1 MSRKVT
7 KIPQT
12 KKYIPI
18 EDQRLQ
24 VAAYC
29 RVSTKHEEQRRSLA
43 AQISYYTNYIQKH
56 PNWVLVAVY
65 SDTASGTRT
74 NQRPSY
80 QKLIRDCTKRKV
92 DLILVKSLSRFGRE
106 ALETIRQIRRLKKMN
121 IGVYIENGGLN
132 TLNVSDSMIDQLAA
146 LAQAESHFRSE
157 NIKFGISHR
166 MRSGKT
172 VLNHTQF
179 LGYTKGLDGILQIV
193 PEEAEIVRKI
203 FDLYIQG
210 NGVRK
215 IKRYLEEHG
224 IKTVTGK
231 SEWSTSTIDR
241 MLSNE
246 KYVGEVRMQKTFTAD
261 FLTGR
266 REKNTGQLD
275 SYLVEDAHEPIIDQE
290 TFELVQR
297 MKGNIKQRKKTRQ
310 IEKQVS
316 ERTLK

>member
-1 MSRKVT
+1 MRRKAT
-7 KIPQT
+7 KIPEAARQ
-12 KKYIPI
+12 IPA
-18 EDQRLQ
+18 EKRPLR

-29 RVSTKHEEQRRSLA
+29 RVSTRHEEQQHSLA
-43 AQISYYTNYIQKH
+43 TQISYYTSYIHNH
-56 PNWVLVAVY
+56 PNWALAEVY

-80 QKLIRDCTKRKV
+80 QKLLRDCAKGNV
-92 DLILVKSLSRFGRE
+92 DLILVKSLSRFGRD

-132 TLNVSDSMIDQLAA
+132 TLNISDSMIDQLAA
-146 LAQAESHFRSE
+146 LDQAESHFRSK
-157 NIKFGISHR
+157 NIKFGIRHR

-172 VLNHTQF
+172 VLNRTQF
-179 LGYTKGLDGILQIV
+179 LGYTKGPDGVLQIV

-215 IKRYLEEHG
+215 IKRYLEEHR
-224 IKTVTGK
+224 IKTITGK
-231 SEWSTSTIDR
+231 SEWSASTIDR
-241 MLSNE
+241 MPSNE

-266 REKNTGQLD
+266 RKKNVGQLD
-275 SYLVEDAHEPIIDQE
+275 
-290 TFELVQR
+290 
-297 MKGNIKQRKKTRQ
+297 
-310 IEKQVS
+310 
-316 ERTLK
+316 

>member
-1 MSRKVT
+1 MPRKVT
-7 KIPQT
+7 LILEAVQQLSAEK
-12 KKYIPI
+12 
-18 EDQRLQ
+18 RRFR

-29 RVSTKHEEQRRSLA
+29 RVSTHHEEQQRSLA
-43 AQISYYTNYIQKH
+43 TQISYYTNYIRNH
-56 PNWVLVAVY
+56 PNWVLVGVY
-65 SDTASGTRT
+65 SDTASGTCT
-74 NQRPSY
+74 DQRPSY
-80 QKLIRDCTKRKV
+80 QELMRDCTKRKV
-92 DLILVKSLSRFGRE
+92 DLILVKSLSRFGRD
-106 ALETIRQIRRLKKMN
+106 ALETIRQIRRLKEMN

-132 TLNVSDSMIDQLAA
+132 ALNVSDSMIDQLAA

-157 NIKFGISHR
+157 NIKFGIRHR

-179 LGYTKGLDGILQIV
+179 LGYTKGPDGVLQIV

-203 FDLYIQG
+203 FELYIQG

-224 IKTVTGK
+224 IKTVTGQ
-231 SEWSTSTIDR
+231 SEWNTSTIDR

-246 KYVGEVRMQKTFTAD
+246 KYIGEVRMQKTFTVD

-275 SYLVEDAHEPIIDQE
+275 AYLVENAHEPIIGRE
-290 TFELVQR
+290 IFELVQR
-297 MKGNIKQRKKTRQ
+297 MKGQ
-310 IEKQVS
+310 S
-316 ERTLK
+316 

>member
-1 MSRKVT
+1 MPRKVT
-7 KIPQT
+7 LILEAVQQLSAEK
-12 KKYIPI
+12 
-18 EDQRLQ
+18 RRFR

-29 RVSTKHEEQRRSLA
+29 RVSTHHEEQQRSLA
-43 AQISYYTNYIQKH
+43 TQISYYTNYIRNH
-56 PNWVLVAVY
+56 PNWVLVGVY
-65 SDTASGTRT
+65 SDTASGTCT
-74 NQRPSY
+74 DQRPSY
-80 QKLIRDCTKRKV
+80 QELMRDCTKRKV
-92 DLILVKSLSRFGRE
+92 DLILVKSLSRFGRD
-106 ALETIRQIRRLKKMN
+106 ALETIRQIRRLKEMN

-132 TLNVSDSMIDQLAA
+132 ALNVSDSMIDQLAA

-157 NIKFGISHR
+157 NIKFGIRHR

-179 LGYTKGLDGILQIV
+179 LGYTKGPDGVLQIV
-193 PEEAEIVRKI
+193 SEEAEIVRKI
-203 FDLYIQG
+203 FELYIQG

-231 SEWSTSTIDR
+231 SEWNTSTIDR

-246 KYVGEVRMQKTFTAD
+246 KYIGEVRMQKTFTVD

-275 SYLVEDAHEPIIDQE
+275 AYLVENAHEPIIGRE
-290 TFELVQR
+290 IFELVQR
-297 MKGNIKQRKKTRQ
+297 MKGQ
-310 IEKQVS
+310 S
-316 ERTLK
+316 

>member
-1 MSRKVT
+1 MS
-7 KIPQT
+7 
-12 KKYIPI
+12 
-18 EDQRLQ
+18 
-24 VAAYC
+24 
-29 RVSTKHEEQRRSLA
+29 
-43 AQISYYTNYIQKH
+43 
-56 PNWVLVAVY
+56 
-65 SDTASGTRT
+65 
-74 NQRPSY
+74 
-80 QKLIRDCTKRKV
+80 
-92 DLILVKSLSRFGRE
+92 
-106 ALETIRQIRRLKKMN
+106 
-121 IGVYIENGGLN
+121 IGVYIENGGLD

-157 NIKFGISHR
+157 NIKFGIRYR

-179 LGYTKGLDGILQIV
+179 LGYTKGPDGVLQIV

-266 REKNTGQLD
+266 REKNIGQLD
-275 SYLVEDAHEPIIDQE
+275 LFLGEEAHEPIIDQE

-297 MKGNIKQRKKTRQ
+297 MKGNIKQRKETRQ
-310 IEKQVS
+310 IAKQGS
-316 ERTLK
+316 EMTLE

>member
-7 KIPQT
+7 KLPQASQ
-12 KKYIPI
+12 YIPI
-18 EDQRLQ
+18 EDQQLR

-29 RVSTKHEEQRRSLA
+29 RVSTRHEEQCHSLE
-43 AQISYYTNYIQKH
+43 AQIVYYTDYIERN
-56 PNWVLVAVY
+56 PNWEFVAVY
-65 SDTASGTRT
+65 SDSASGVRT
-74 NQRPSY
+74 VNRPGY
-80 QKLIRDCTKRKV
+80 QQLMKDCAKGKV
-92 DLILVKSLSRFGRE
+92 DLILVKSLSRFGRD
-106 ALETIRQIRRLKKMN
+106 ALEAIRQVRKLKRMN
-121 IGVYIENGGLN
+121 IGIYIEIGGLN

-146 LAQAESHFRSE
+146 LDQAESHFRSE
-157 NIKFGISHR
+157 NIKFGIRHR

-179 LGYTKGLDGILQIV
+179 LGYTKGPDGVLQIV

-246 KYVGEVRMQKTFTAD
+246 KYVGEVLMQKTYTSD
-261 FLTGR
+261 FLTGK
-266 REKNTGQLD
+266 REKNQGQLD
-275 SYLVEDAHEPIIDQE
+275 TYLVENAHDPIISRE
-290 TFELVQR
+290 IFYLVQQ
-297 MKGNIKQRKKTRQ
+297 MKEKTKWQKKYP
-310 IEKQVS
+310 K
-316 ERTLK
+316 

>member
-1 MSRKVT
+1 MSREVT
-7 KIPQT
+7 KIPQIKHDT
-12 KKYIPI
+12 PI
-18 EDQRLQ
+18 EAQRLR

-29 RVSTKHEEQRRSLA
+29 RVSTRHEEQYHSLD
-43 AQISYYTNYIQKH
+43 AQISYYTNYIQRN
-56 PNWVLVAVY
+56 PNWNFVAVY
-65 SDTASGTRT
+65 SDVAPGIRTA
-74 NQRPSY
+74 NRPGY
-80 QKLIRDCTKRKV
+80 QQLMRDCTNRKV
-92 DLILVKSLSRFGRE
+92 DLILVKSLSRFSRD
-106 ALETIRQIRRLKKMN
+106 AVETIRQVRKLKRMN
-121 IGVYIENGGLN
+121 IGIYIEIGGLN
-132 TLNVSDSMIDQLAA
+132 TMNISSSMIDQLAA
-146 LAQAESHFRSE
+146 LDQAESHFRSE
-157 NIKFGISHR
+157 NIKFGIRHR

-179 LGYTKGLDGILQIV
+179 LGYTKGPDGILQIV

-215 IKRYLEEHG
+215 IKRYLEGHG

-266 REKNTGQLD
+266 RAKNIGQLD
-275 SYLVEDAHEPIIDQE
+275 SYLVENAHEPIIDRE

-297 MKGNIKQRKKTRQ
+297 KKGKSK
-310 IEKQVS
+310 S
-316 ERTLK
+316 

>member
-7 KIPQT
+7 EIPQ
-12 KKYIPI
+12 KKRDVPI
-18 EDQRLQ
+18 EVRPLR

-29 RVSTKHEEQRRSLA
+29 RVSTRHEEQYHSLE
-43 AQISYYTNYIQKH
+43 AQMVYYTDYIERN
-56 PNWVLVAVY
+56 PNWEFVAVY
-65 SDTASGTRT
+65 SDIASGVHTA
-74 NQRPSY
+74 NRPGY
-80 QKLIRDCTKRKV
+80 RQLMEDCAKGKI
-92 DLILVKSLSRFGRE
+92 DLILVKSLSRFGRD
-106 ALETIRQIRRLKKMN
+106 ALETIRQARKLKRMN
-121 IGVYIENGGLN
+121 IGIYIEIGGLN

-146 LAQAESHFRSE
+146 LDQAESHFRSE
-157 NIKFGISHR
+157 NIKFGIRHR

-179 LGYTKGLDGILQIV
+179 LGYTKGPDGVLQIV

-246 KYVGEVRMQKTFTAD
+246 KYVGEVLMQKTYTSD
-261 FLTGR
+261 FLTGK
-266 REKNTGQLD
+266 REKNQGQLD
-275 SYLVEDAHEPIIDQE
+275 TYLVENAHDPIISRE
-290 TFELVQR
+290 IFYLVQQ
-297 MKGNIKQRKKTRQ
+297 MKEKTKWQKKYP
-310 IEKQVS
+310 K
-316 ERTLK
+316 

>member
-1 MSRKVT
+1 MPRKVT
-7 KIPQT
+7 MILEATQQT
-12 KKYIPI
+12 PTEK
-18 EDQRLQ
+18 RLLR

-29 RVSTKHEEQRRSLA
+29 RVSTRHEEQQYSLA
-43 AQISYYTNYIQKH
+43 AQTSYYTNYIQNH
-56 PNWVLVAVY
+56 PNWVLVEVY

-80 QKLIRDCTKRKV
+80 QKLMKDCSKRKI
-92 DLILVKSLSRFGRE
+92 DLILVKSLSRFGRD
-106 ALETIRQIRRLKKMN
+106 ALETIRQIRRLKKMS

-157 NIKFGISHR
+157 NIKFGIRHR
-166 MRSGKT
+166 MRNGKT

-179 LGYTKGLDGILQIV
+179 LGYTKGPDGILQIV

-224 IKTVTGK
+224 IKTVIGK

-275 SYLVEDAHEPIIDQE
+275 SYLVEGAHEPIIDQK
-290 TFELVQR
+290 TFGRVQR
-297 MKGNIKQRKKTRQ
+297 IKGKIKQRKETRQ

-316 ERTLK
+316 EMTLD

>member
-7 KIPQT
+7 EIPQR
-12 KKYIPI
+12 KRDVPI
-18 EDQRLQ
+18 EVRRLR

-29 RVSTKHEEQRRSLA
+29 RVSTRHEEQRHSLE
-43 AQISYYTNYIQKH
+43 AQIAYYTNFIKRN
-56 PNWVLVAVY
+56 PNWKFVAVY
-65 SDTASGTRT
+65 SDVASGVRT
-74 NQRPSY
+74 TNRPGY
-80 QKLIRDCTKRKV
+80 QKLMKDCHKRKA
-92 DLILVKSLSRFGRE
+92 DLILVKSLSRFGRD
-106 ALETIRQIRRLKKMN
+106 AMETIRQVRKLKRMN
-121 IGVYIENGGLN
+121 IGIYIEIGGLN
-132 TLNVSDSMIDQLAA
+132 TLNLSDSMIDQLAA

-157 NIKFGISHR
+157 NIKFGIHHR

-179 LGYTKGLDGILQIV
+179 LGYTKGPDGILQIV

-203 FDLYIQG
+203 FELYIQG

-266 REKNTGQLD
+266 REKNMGQLD
-275 SYLVEDAHEPIIDQE
+275 SYLVENAHEPIIDQE

-297 MKGNIKQRKKTRQ
+297 KKGKGKG
-310 IEKQVS
+310 
-316 ERTLK
+316 

>member
-7 KIPQT
+7 EIPQR
-12 KKYIPI
+12 KRDVPI
-18 EDQRLQ
+18 EVRRLR

-29 RVSTKHEEQRRSLA
+29 RVSTRHEEQRHSLE
-43 AQISYYTNYIQKH
+43 AQIAYYTNFIKRN
-56 PNWVLVAVY
+56 PNWKFVAVY
-65 SDTASGTRT
+65 SDVASGVRT
-74 NQRPSY
+74 TNRPGY
-80 QKLIRDCTKRKV
+80 QKLMKDCHKRKA
-92 DLILVKSLSRFGRE
+92 DLILVKSLSRFGRD
-106 ALETIRQIRRLKKMN
+106 ALETIRQVRKLKRMN
-121 IGVYIENGGLN
+121 IGIYIEIGGLN
-132 TLNVSDSMIDQLAA
+132 TLNLSDSMIDQLAA

-157 NIKFGISHR
+157 NIKFGIHHR

-179 LGYTKGLDGILQIV
+179 LGYTKGPDGILQIV

-203 FDLYIQG
+203 FELYIQG

-266 REKNTGQLD
+266 REKNMGQLD
-275 SYLVEDAHEPIIDQE
+275 SYLVENAHEPIIDQE
-290 TFELVQR
+290 TFELL
-297 MKGNIKQRKKTRQ
+297 QRKKG
-310 IEKQVS
+310 KG
-316 ERTLK
+316 KG

>member
-7 KIPQT
+7 KILQAR
-12 KKYIPI
+12 KYIPI
-18 EDQRLQ
+18 KDQRLR

-29 RVSTKHEEQRRSLA
+29 RVSTRHEEQYYSLE
-43 AQISYYTNYIQKH
+43 AQMVYYTDYIERNQ
-56 PNWVLVAVY
+56 NWEFVAVY
-65 SDTASGTRT
+65 SDIASGVHTA
-74 NQRPSY
+74 NRPGY
-80 QKLIRDCTKRKV
+80 RQLMEDCAKGKI
-92 DLILVKSLSRFGRE
+92 DLILVKSLSRFGRD
-106 ALETIRQIRRLKKMN
+106 ALETIRQARKLKRMN
-121 IGVYIENGGLN
+121 IGIYIEIGGLN

-146 LAQAESHFRSE
+146 LDQAESHFRSE
-157 NIKFGISHR
+157 NIKFGIRHR

-179 LGYTKGLDGILQIV
+179 LGYTKGPDGVLQIV

-246 KYVGEVRMQKTFTAD
+246 KYVGEVLMQKTYTSD
-261 FLTGR
+261 FLTGK
-266 REKNTGQLD
+266 REKNQGQLD
-275 SYLVEDAHEPIIDQE
+275 TYLVENAHDPIISRE
-290 TFELVQR
+290 IFYLVQQ
-297 MKGNIKQRKKTRQ
+297 MKEKTKWQKKYP
-310 IEKQVS
+310 K
-316 ERTLK
+316 

>member
-7 KIPQT
+7 EIPQR
-12 KKYIPI
+12 KRDVPI
-18 EDQRLQ
+18 EVRRLR

-29 RVSTKHEEQRRSLA
+29 RVSTRHEEQRHSLE
-43 AQISYYTNYIQKH
+43 AQIAYYTNFIKRN
-56 PNWVLVAVY
+56 PNWKFVAVY
-65 SDTASGTRT
+65 SDVASGVRT
-74 NQRPSY
+74 TNRPGY
-80 QKLIRDCTKRKV
+80 QKLMKDCHKRKA
-92 DLILVKSLSRFGRE
+92 DLILVKSLSRFGRD
-106 ALETIRQIRRLKKMN
+106 ALETIRQVRKLKRMN
-121 IGVYIENGGLN
+121 IGIYIEIGGLN
-132 TLNVSDSMIDQLAA
+132 TLNLSDSMIDQLAA
-146 LAQAESHFRSE
+146 LAQAESHFRSA
-157 NIKFGISHR
+157 NIKFGIHHR

-179 LGYTKGLDGILQIV
+179 LGYTKGPDGILQIV

-203 FDLYIQG
+203 FELYIQG

-266 REKNTGQLD
+266 REKNMGQLE
-275 SYLVEDAHEPIIDQE
+275 SYLVENAHEPIIDQE

-297 MKGNIKQRKKTRQ
+297 KKGKGKG
-310 IEKQVS
+310 
-316 ERTLK
+316 

>member
-7 KIPQT
+7 KILQAR
-12 KKYIPI
+12 KYIPI
-18 EDQRLQ
+18 KDQRLR

-29 RVSTKHEEQRRSLA
+29 RVSTRHEEQYHSLE
-43 AQISYYTNYIQKH
+43 AQMVYYTDYIERN
-56 PNWVLVAVY
+56 PNWEFVAVY
-65 SDTASGTRT
+65 SDIASGVHTA
-74 NQRPSY
+74 NRPGY
-80 QKLIRDCTKRKV
+80 RQLMEDCAKGKI
-92 DLILVKSLSRFGRE
+92 DLILVKSLSRFGRQ
-106 ALETIRQIRRLKKMN
+106 ARKLKRMN
-121 IGVYIENGGLN
+121 IGIYIEIGGLN

-146 LAQAESHFRSE
+146 LDQAESHFRSE
-157 NIKFGISHR
+157 NIKFGIRHR

-179 LGYTKGLDGILQIV
+179 LGYTKGPDGVLQIV

-246 KYVGEVRMQKTFTAD
+246 KYVGEVLMQKTYTSD
-261 FLTGR
+261 FLTGK
-266 REKNTGQLD
+266 REKNQGQLD
-275 SYLVEDAHEPIIDQE
+275 TYLVENAHDPIISRE
-290 TFELVQR
+290 IFYLVQQ
-297 MKGNIKQRKKTRQ
+297 MKEKTKWQKKYP
-310 IEKQVS
+310 K
-316 ERTLK
+316 

>member
-1 MSRKVT
+1 MPAEKR
-7 KIPQT
+7 PF
-12 KKYIPI
+12 
-18 EDQRLQ
+18 R

-29 RVSTKHEEQRRSLA
+29 RVSTKHEEQQHSLA
-43 AQISYYTNYIQKH
+43 AQINYYTNYIQNH
-56 PNWVLVAVY
+56 PNWVLVGVY

-80 QKLIRDCTKRKV
+80 QKLMRDCSKRKI
-92 DLILVKSLSRFGRE
+92 DLILVKSLSRFGRD
-106 ALETIRQIRRLKKMN
+106 ALETIRQIRRLKKMS
-121 IGVYIENGGLN
+121 IGVYVENGGLN

-146 LAQAESHFRSE
+146 LAQAESHFRSK
-157 NIKFGISHR
+157 NIKFGVRHH

-179 LGYTKGLDGILQIV
+179 LGYTKGPDGILQIV
-193 PEEAEIVRKI
+193 SEEADIVRKI

-215 IKRYLEEHG
+215 IKRYLAEHG

-266 REKNTGQLD
+266 REKNIGQLD
-275 SYLVEDAHEPIIDQE
+275 SFLVENAHEPIIDRK
-290 TFELVQR
+290 TFELVQKL
-297 MKGNIKQRKKTRQ
+297 KGEIKPK
-310 IEKQVS
+310 
-316 ERTLK
+316 